1 MDTILSTK
9 TSTSCIIIQ
18 NPSADFLTVLRM
30 QVHNDMKDQIFE
42 KRKKIQKDMS
52 DNRRVMHNLS
62 SCEHKA

>member
-1 MDTILSTK
+1 
-9 TSTSCIIIQ
+9 
-18 NPSADFLTVLRM
+18 M

-52 DNRRVMHNLS
+52 DNRRYMHNLS